1 MSIATQITRLQ
12 TAKSNIK
19 TAIENKG
26 VTVPSTATLD
36 GYPTYIAQ
44 IEGGGGGGDTS
55 KYGNLI
61 DNYSGSTVT
70 NFNFYALFEHLTI
83 PSNIQT
89 LWLNFPNYSQIKSI
103 SFEANSQCTSL
114 PSQWFLNVTTLTN
127 ATLPPLITIIPNQCF
142 DNTRISTIDIPS
154 GVTTINSYAFRFN
167 PSLTTVNFQSNNT
180 LTTIGNNVFDSCTN
194 LSSITIPSSVTSIG
208 DNAFNSCSSLTS
220 IVIPSGV
227 ISIGSATFR
236 NCSSLT
242 SIDIPDSVTSLGQQI
257 FLNCSSLTSCTIGNG
272 VTNISNFAFQG
283 CSSLT
288 SINIPSGV
296 TNIGNA
302 FNGCTGLT
310 SVTVKAATPPTL
322 DGIAF
327 NNTNNCPIYVPSESV
342 ETYKA
347 ASGWSNYASRIQ
359 AIPS

>member
-1 MSIATQITRLQ
+1 MIMISEEITRLQ
-12 TAKSNIK
+12 TAKANIK

-26 VTVPSTATLD
+26 VEVSSSAKIDDYASLID
-36 GYPTYIAQ
+36 DISS
-44 IEGGGGGGDTS
+44 GGDTS

-154 GVTTINSYAFRFN
+154 GVTTINPYAFRQN

-180 LTTIGNNVFDSCTN
+180 LTTIGASAFDNCTN

-208 DNAFNSCSSLTS
+208 NNAFQYCSSLTS
-220 IVIPSGV
+220 IIIPSGV
-227 ISIGSATFR
+227 TTINAYAFQGCT
-236 NCSSLT
+236 SLT
-242 SIDIPDSVTSLGQQI
+242 SID
-257 FLNCSSLTSCTIGNG
+257 
-272 VTNISNFAFQG
+272 
-283 CSSLT
+283 
-288 SINIPSGV
+288 IPSGV
-296 TNIGNA
+296 TNIGDYA
-302 FNGCTGLT
+302 FQYCSSLS

-322 DGIAF
+322 GASAF
-327 NNTNNCPIYVPSESV
+327 NDTNNCPIYVPSESV
-342 ETYKA
+342 EAYKS

-359 AIPS
+359 PIPTV